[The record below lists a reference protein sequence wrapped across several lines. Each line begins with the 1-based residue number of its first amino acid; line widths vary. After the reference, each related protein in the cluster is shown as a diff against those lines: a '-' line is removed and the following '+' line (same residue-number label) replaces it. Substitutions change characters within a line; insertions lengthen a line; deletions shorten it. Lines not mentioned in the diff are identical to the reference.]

1 MKKVYLKNQLKGYP
15 IEVISNVLDVINV
28 LGENYGANRDIEKDL
43 GGYIVIAEN
52 IVVIEMLKKDKLQG
66 LIPEYTDIIECKE
79 GVNWTSSLFLLSSD
93 YAITSK
99 QSKTAFLIFGY
110 LIFSILIPYVTYM
123 LLAPR
128 NRCPSNICLTG
139 KPVLRSRLARLLRS
153 KNRDKRRCPV
163 EAVVSRNF
171 LS

>member
-66 LIPEYTDIIECKE
+66 LIPEYADMIECSR
-79 GVNWTSSLFLLSSD
+79 GINYNSILYILSSD
-93 YAITSK
+93 FAIVVITTEELSK
-99 QSKTAFLIFGY
+99 FL
-110 LIFSILIPYVTYM
+110 L
-123 LLAPR
+123 
-128 NRCPSNICLTG
+128 
-139 KPVLRSRLARLLRS
+139 
-153 KNRDKRRCPV
+153 
-163 EAVVSRNF
+163 E
-171 LS
+171 